1 MEPQGAGRLIPG
13 QKSVCLVF
21 SAVGGEPLLAERD
34 SHGRALLPSSS
45 TLSTLPTLSSLST
58 LPKLPTLP
66 TWPTLLSPGRHIV
79 QLAPAGGAR
88 HPQGPDFFPET
99 VAESI
104 IRTSPPLSQPISR
117 VLIVSI
123 LLGRFHKAIFSRIS
137 DDFRANLILILLWD
151 AVKKFCGR
159 QCPISCT
166 FV

>member
-1 MEPQGAGRLIPG
+1 MNIEYRIWTYFHQMEPQGAGRLIPG

-58 LPKLPTLP
+58 LPTLPTLP

-117 VLIVSI
+117 VSCVLIVSI
-123 LLGRFHKAIFSRIS
+123 LLGRFFKAIFFSN
-137 DDFRANLILILLWD
+137 F
-151 AVKKFCGR
+151 G
-159 QCPISCT
+159 
-166 FV
+166 

>member
-45 TLSTLPTLSSLST
+45 TLPALPTVSTMPTLSSLS
-58 LPKLPTLP
+58 
-66 TWPTLLSPGRHIV
+66 TLLSPGRHIV

-88 HPQGPDFFPET
+88 HPQGPDFSPET

-104 IRTSPPLSQPISR
+104 IGSSPPLSQPISR
-117 VLIVSI
+117 VSCVLIVSI
-123 LLGRFHKAIFSRIS
+123 LLGRFFKALFFLEFRVIFE
-137 DDFRANLILILLWD
+137 LI
-151 AVKKFCGR
+151 
-159 QCPISCT
+159 
-166 FV
+166 

>member
-45 TLSTLPTLSSLST
+45 TLPALPALPTLPTLSSLS
-58 LPKLPTLP
+58 
-66 TWPTLLSPGRHIV
+66 TLLSPGRHIV

-88 HPQGPDFFPET
+88 HPQGPDFSPET

-117 VLIVSI
+117 VSCVLIVNI
-123 LLGRFHKAIFSRIS
+123 LLG
-137 DDFRANLILILLWD
+137 
-151 AVKKFCGR
+151 
-159 QCPISCT
+159 QT
-166 FV
+166 F

>member
-45 TLSTLPTLSSLST
+45 TLPALPSLPTLPTLSSL
-58 LPKLPTLP
+58 
-66 TWPTLLSPGRHIV
+66 PTLLSPGRHIV

-88 HPQGPDFFPET
+88 HPQGPDFSPET

-104 IRTSPPLSQPISR
+104 IGASPPLSEPISR
-117 VLIVSI
+117 ASCVLIVNT
-123 LLGRFHKAIFSRIS
+123 LLGQFFQSYLLSNFRWFSS
-137 DDFRANLILILLWD
+137 
-151 AVKKFCGR
+151 
-159 QCPISCT
+159 
-166 FV
+166 